1 MKHPVSLILAC
12 ILLFGGVVM
21 ALFPPARYVGACVA
35 AIGVL
40 VFLFPRVP
48 VWLRWV
54 LGVLTALALAA
65 FVILELPI
73 LRNARTDADP
83 KADYIV
89 VLGAQV
95 RGTEPSWSM
104 HDRLTA
110 ALDYLNAYPKSK
122 AVVSG
127 GQGPDE
133 GCSEAQAM
141 QKWLLAQGVAP
152 ERILL
157 EDQSETTR
165 ENLTYS
171 FNVIRSWGGDPA
183 EGVGVVTSEYHLH
196 RAKLMAEALGA
207 KPIGVAAKTELVIMR
222 INYFIR
228 EAVAAAYMR
237 VAGVLY

>member
-12 ILLFGGVVM
+12 ILFFGGVVM
-21 ALFPPARYVGACVA
+21 AFFPMARYVGAVA
-35 AIGVL
+35 AAAGVL

-54 LGVLTALALAA
+54 LAVFTALALAA
-65 FVILELPI
+65 FIILELPI
-73 LRNARTDADP
+73 ACGAHTDDDP
-83 KADYIV
+83 EADYIV

-104 HDRLTA
+104 EDRLFTA
-110 ALDYLNAYPKSK
+110 LMYLNAFPDTK

-133 GCSEAQAM
+133 GCSEAEAM
-141 QKWLLAQGVAP
+141 QTWLIAKGIAP

-157 EDQSETTR
+157 EDRSESTQ
-165 ENLTYS
+165 ENLSNS
-171 FNVIRSWGGDPA
+171 FEIIAADGGDVT
-183 EGVGVVTSEYHLH
+183 EGVGIVTSEYHLY
-196 RAKLMAEALGA
+196 RARLMAEALGA
-207 KPIGVAAKTELVIMR
+207 KPIGISARTHFVLMR
-222 INYFIR
+222 VNYFIR

>member
-1 MKHPVSLILAC
+1 MKHRVSLIPAAVLV
-12 ILLFGGVVM
+12 LGGVVM
-21 ALFPPARYVGACVA
+21 ALFPMARYLGACVA
-35 AIGVL
+35 AVGAL

-48 VWLRWV
+48 KWLRWA

-65 FVILELPI
+65 FIVLEIPI
-73 LRNARTDADP
+73 LRDARTDPDP
-83 KADYIV
+83 KADYII

-95 RGTEPSWSM
+95 RGTQPSWSM
-104 HDRLTA
+104 HDRLVA
-110 ALDYLNAYPKSK
+110 ALDYLNTYPDAKV
-122 AVVSG
+122 VVSG

-133 GCSEAQAM
+133 GCSEAEAM
-141 QKWLLAQGVAP
+141 QTWLTSQGVAP

-165 ENLTYS
+165 ENLTNS

-183 EGVGVVTSEYHLH
+183 EGVGIVTSEYHLY

-207 KPIGVAAKTELVIMR
+207 KPTGISAKTELVIMR

>member
-1 MKHPVSLILAC
+1 MKHPVSLIAAAV
-12 ILLFGGVVM
+12 LLLGGVVM
-21 ALFPPARYVGACVA
+21 ALFPMARYVGACVA
-35 AIGVL
+35 AVGVL

-48 VWLRWV
+48 VWCRWL
-54 LGVLTALALAA
+54 LGVLVVLALAA
-65 FVILELPI
+65 FVLLELPI
-73 LRNARTDADP
+73 LRDAKTDPDP
-83 KADYIV
+83 EADYIV

-104 HDRLTA
+104 HDRLIA
-110 ALDYLNAYPKSK
+110 ALNYLNAYPASK

-133 GCSEAQAM
+133 GCSEAEAM
-141 QKWLLAQGVAP
+141 QTWLIAQGVAP
-152 ERILL
+152 ERILP
-157 EDQSETTR
+157 EDQSESTQ
-165 ENLTYS
+165 ENLSNS
-171 FNVIRSWGGDPA
+171 FAVIEADGGDVTR
-183 EGVGVVTSEYHLH
+183 GVGIVTSEYHLH

>member
-1 MKHPVSLILAC
+1 MKHRVSLILSA
-12 ILLFGGVVM
+12 ILFFGGIIM

-35 AIGVL
+35 AVGVL

-54 LGVLTALALAA
+54 LGVLAALALIA
-65 FVILELPI
+65 FAILELPI
-73 LRNARTDADP
+73 LRDARTDPDP
-83 KADYIV
+83 KADYII

-133 GCSEAQAM
+133 GCSEAEAM
-141 QKWLLAQGVAP
+141 QTWLLAQGVAP

-222 INYFIR
+222 VNYFIR

>member
-1 MKHPVSLILAC
+1 MKHPVSLIVGAV
-12 ILLFGGVVM
+12 LLIGGVVM
-21 ALFPPARYVGACVA
+21 ALFPMARYVGACVA
-35 AIGVL
+35 AVGVL

-48 VWLRWV
+48 VWLRRV
-54 LGVLTALALAA
+54 LGALTVLALAA
-65 FVILELPI
+65 FAVLELPI
-73 LRNARTDADP
+73 LRDARTDP
-83 KADYIV
+83 NPEADYII

-95 RGTEPSWSM
+95 RGTQPSWSM

-110 ALDYLNAYPKSK
+110 ALDYLNAYPESK

-133 GCSEAQAM
+133 GCSEAEAM
-141 QKWLLAQGVAP
+141 QTWLLAQGVAP

-222 INYFIR
+222 VNYFIR

>member
-12 ILLFGGVVM
+12 VLFFGGIVT
-21 ALFPPARYVGACVA
+21 ALFPPARYLGACA
-35 AIGVL
+35 AAAGVL

-48 VWLRWV
+48 VWLRWA
-54 LGVLTALALAA
+54 LGALTVLALAA
-65 FVILELPI
+65 FLFLELPI
-73 LRNARTDADP
+73 LRDARTDP
-83 KADYIV
+83 NPEADYII

-104 HDRLTA
+104 QDRLAA
-110 ALDYLNAYPKSK
+110 ALEYLNAYPNAK

-133 GCSEAQAM
+133 GCSEAEAM
-141 QKWLLAQGVAP
+141 RTWLTAQGVAP

-157 EDQSETTR
+157 EDRSESTQ
-165 ENLTYS
+165 ENLSNS
-171 FNVIRSWGGDPA
+171 FEIIAADGGDVT
-183 EGVGVVTSEYHLH
+183 EGVGIVTSEYHLY
-196 RAKLMAEALGA
+196 RAKRMAQALGA
-207 KPIGVAAKTELVIMR
+207 RPIGVAAKTEFVIMR
-222 INYFIR
+222 VNYFIR

>member
-1 MKHPVSLILAC
+1 MKHPASLLLAV
-12 ILLFGGVVM
+12 ILLLVGGVT
-21 ALFPPARYVGACVA
+21 ALFPMGRYIGGCVA
-35 AIGVL
+35 AVGVL

-54 LGVLTALALAA
+54 LGVLTVFALAA

-73 LRNARTDADP
+73 LRDARTDADP
-83 KADYIV
+83 KADYIII
-89 VLGAQV
+89 LGAQV
-95 RGTEPSWSM
+95 RGTQPSWSM

-110 ALDYLNAYPKSK
+110 ALDYLNTYPESK

-133 GCSEAQAM
+133 GCSEAEAM
-141 QKWLLAQGVAP
+141 QTWLTAQGVAP

-157 EDQSETTR
+157 EDRSESTQ
-165 ENLTYS
+165 ENLSNS
-171 FNVIRSWGGDPA
+171 FAIIAADGGDVA
-183 EGVGVVTSEYHLH
+183 EGVGIVTSEYHLH

-207 KPIGVAAKTELVIMR
+207 KPIGVSAKTELVIMR

>member
-12 ILLFGGVVM
+12 ILFFGGVVM
-21 ALFPPARYVGACVA
+21 ALFPPARYIGACAAAVA
-35 AIGVL
+35 V
-40 VFLFPRVP
+40 
-48 VWLRWV
+48 
-54 LGVLTALALAA
+54 LALAA

-73 LRNARTDADP
+73 LRGAHTDADP

-110 ALDYLNAYPKSK
+110 ALDYLNAYPESK

-133 GCSEAQAM
+133 GCSEAEAM
-141 QKWLLAQGVAP
+141 QTWLIAQGVAP

-157 EDQSETTR
+157 EDQSESTQ
-165 ENLTYS
+165 ENLSNS
-171 FNVIRSWGGDPA
+171 FAIIAADGGD
-183 EGVGVVTSEYHLH
+183 VTHERISSLPRKADGRSARSQAH
-196 RAKLMAEALGA
+196 RHCRQNRVWPHARQLFHPRGRRRRLYARGRRPLLREEEPYGA
-207 KPIGVAAKTELVIMR
+207 CERL
-222 INYFIR
+222 
-228 EAVAAAYMR
+228 
-237 VAGVLY
+237 

>member
-1 MKHPVSLILAC
+1 MKHPVSLIIAAV
-12 ILLFGGVVM
+12 LFVGGVIM
-21 ALFPPARYVGACVA
+21 ALFPMARYVGACVA
-35 AIGVL
+35 ALGVL

-48 VWLRWV
+48 VWCRWV
-54 LGVLTALALAA
+54 LGVLVALALAA
-65 FVILELPI
+65 FVLLELPI
-73 LRNARTDADP
+73 LRDAKTDPDP
-83 KADYIV
+83 KADYII

-104 HDRLTA
+104 HDRLVA
-110 ALDYLNAYPKSK
+110 ALDYLNAWPEAK

-133 GCSEAQAM
+133 GCSEAEAM
-141 QKWLLAQGVAP
+141 QTWLLAQGVAP

-207 KPIGVAAKTELVIMR
+207 KPIGVAAKTEFVLMR
-222 INYFIR
+222 VNYFIR

>member
-1 MKHPVSLILAC
+1 MKHRVSLILSA
-12 ILLFGGVVM
+12 ILVFGWIVM
-21 ALFPPARYVGACVA
+21 ALFPMARYVGACVA
-35 AIGVL
+35 AVGVL

-48 VWLRWV
+48 KWLRWV

-65 FVILELPI
+65 FVVLEVPI
-73 LRNARTDADP
+73 LRDARTDP
-83 KADYIV
+83 NPEADYII

-95 RGTEPSWSM
+95 RGTKPSWSM
-104 HDRLTA
+104 HDRLVA
-110 ALDYLNAYPKSK
+110 ALDYLNAYPESK

-133 GCSEAQAM
+133 GCSEAEAM
-141 QKWLLAQGVAP
+141 QTWLTAQGVAP

-157 EDQSETTR
+157 EDRSESTQ
-165 ENLTYS
+165 ENLSNS
-171 FNVIRSWGGDPA
+171 FAIIAADGGDVA
-183 EGVGVVTSEYHLH
+183 DGVGIVTSEYHLY
-196 RAKLMAEALGA
+196 RAKRMAEALGA
-207 KPIGVAAKTELVIMR
+207 KPIGISAKTELVIMR

>member
-95 RGTEPSWSM
+95 RGTTPSWSM

-110 ALDYLNAYPKSK
+110 ALDYLNAYPESK

-133 GCSEAQAM
+133 GCSEAEAM
-141 QKWLLAQGVAP
+141 QTWLTAQGVAP

-157 EDQSETTR
+157 EDQSESTQ
-165 ENLTYS
+165 ENLSNS
-171 FNVIRSWGGDPA
+171 FAIIAADGGDVT
-183 EGVGVVTSEYHLH
+183 EGVGIVTSEYHLY

-207 KPIGVAAKTELVIMR
+207 KPIGVAARTELGIMR
-222 INYFIR
+222 VNYFIR
-228 EAVAAAYMR
+228 EAIAAAYMR

>member
-1 MKHPVSLILAC
+1 MKHRVSLILSA
-12 ILLFGGVVM
+12 ILVFGGIVM
-21 ALFPPARYVGACVA
+21 ALFPMARYVGACVA
-35 AIGVL
+35 AVGVL

-48 VWLRWV
+48 KWLRWV

-65 FVILELPI
+65 FVVLEVPI
-73 LRNARTDADP
+73 LRDARTDP
-83 KADYIV
+83 NPEADYII

-95 RGTEPSWSM
+95 RGTKPSWSM
-104 HDRLTA
+104 HDRLVA
-110 ALDYLNAYPKSK
+110 ALDYLNAYPESK

-133 GCSEAQAM
+133 GCSEAEAM
-141 QKWLLAQGVAP
+141 QTWLTAQGVAP

-157 EDQSETTR
+157 EDRSESTQ
-165 ENLTYS
+165 ENLSTS
-171 FNVIRSWGGDPA
+171 FAIIAADGGDVA
-183 EGVGVVTSEYHLH
+183 DGVGIVTSEYHLY
-196 RAKLMAEALGA
+196 RAKRMAEALGA
-207 KPIGVAAKTELVIMR
+207 KPIGISAKTELVIMR

>member
-1 MKHPVSLILAC
+1 MKHPVSLILAS

-21 ALFPPARYVGACVA
+21 AFFPPARYVGACVA
-35 AIGVL
+35 AVGVL

-48 VWLRWV
+48 LWLRWV

-95 RGTEPSWSM
+95 RGTTPSWSM

-110 ALDYLNAYPKSK
+110 ALDYLNAWPESK

-133 GCSEAQAM
+133 GCSEAEAM
-141 QKWLLAQGVAP
+141 QTWLLARGVAP

-183 EGVGVVTSEYHLH
+183 EGVGIVTSEYHLY

-207 KPIGVAAKTELVIMR
+207 KPIGVAARTELGIMR
-222 INYFIR
+222 VNYFIR
-228 EAVAAAYMR
+228 EAIAAAYMR
-237 VAGVLY
+237 VAGALY

>member
-1 MKHPVSLILAC
+1 MKHRVSLILAAV
-12 ILLFGGVVM
+12 LFLSGVVM
-21 ALFPPARYVGACVA
+21 ALFPMARYVGACVA
-35 AIGVL
+35 ALGML

-48 VWLRWV
+48 KWLRWV

-65 FVILELPI
+65 FIVLEFPI
-73 LRNARTDADP
+73 LRDARTDPDP
-83 KADYIV
+83 EADYII

-104 HDRLTA
+104 HDRLVA
-110 ALDYLNAYPKSK
+110 ALDYLNRYSESK
-122 AVVSG
+122 VVVSG

-133 GCSEAQAM
+133 GCSEAEAM
-141 QKWLLAQGVAP
+141 QTWLLAQGVAP

-165 ENLTYS
+165 ENLTNS
-171 FNVIRSWGGDPA
+171 FRVIRSWGGDPS
-183 EGVGVVTSEYHLH
+183 EGVAIVTSEYHLY
-196 RAKLMAEALGA
+196 RAKRMAEALGA

-222 INYFIR
+222 VNYFIR
-228 EAVAAAYMR
+228 ETVAAAYMR

>member
-1 MKHPVSLILAC
+1 MKHPASLLLAV
-12 ILLFGGVVM
+12 ILLLVGVVT

-35 AIGVL
+35 AVGVL

-65 FVILELPI
+65 FIVLEIPI
-73 LRNARTDADP
+73 LRDARTDP
-83 KADYIV
+83 NPEADYII

-95 RGTEPSWSM
+95 RGTDPSWSM
-104 HDRLTA
+104 HDRLVA
-110 ALDYLNAYPKSK
+110 ALDYLNAYPESK

-133 GCSEAQAM
+133 GCSEAEAM
-141 QKWLLAQGVAP
+141 QTWLTAQGVAP
-152 ERILL
+152 DRILL
-157 EDQSETTR
+157 EDRSESTR
-165 ENLTYS
+165 ENLANS
-171 FNVIRSWGGDPA
+171 FEIIAADGGDVT
-183 EGVGVVTSEYHLH
+183 EGVGIVTSEYHLY
-196 RAKLMAEALGA
+196 RAKRMAEALGA
-207 KPIGVAAKTELVIMR
+207 KPIGVAAKTELVVMR

>member
-1 MKHPVSLILAC
+1 MKHRVSLILAI
-12 ILLFGGVVM
+12 ILIAVGVVM
-21 ALFPPARYVGACVA
+21 ALFPMARYVGACVA
-35 AIGVL
+35 AVGVL

-54 LGVLTALALAA
+54 LGVLAALALIA
-65 FVILELPI
+65 FAVLELPI
-73 LRNARTDADP
+73 LRDARTDPDP
-83 KADYIV
+83 KADYII

-95 RGTEPSWSM
+95 RGTEPSWAM

-110 ALDYLNAYPKSK
+110 ALDYLNAYPESK

-133 GCSEAQAM
+133 GCSEAEAM
-141 QKWLLAQGVAP
+141 QTWLLAQGVAP

-207 KPIGVAAKTELVIMR
+207 KPIGVAAKTEFVLMR
-222 INYFIR
+222 VNYFIR
-228 EAVAAAYMR
+228 EAVASAYMR